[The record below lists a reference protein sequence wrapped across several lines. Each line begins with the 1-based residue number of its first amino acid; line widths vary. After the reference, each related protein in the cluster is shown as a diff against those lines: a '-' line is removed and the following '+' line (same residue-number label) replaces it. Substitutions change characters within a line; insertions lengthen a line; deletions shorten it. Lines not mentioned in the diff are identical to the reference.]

1 MLPFWRASDS
11 ESRGRGR
18 GRGGARSRR
27 DKSRE
32 RRGHGRGRSA
42 EPKGRRDRSRE
53 RRKERQRSSSRS
65 TSRDSSQR
73 SSRRSRERVRE
84 RDLRRTTKGV
94 RLPRRA
100 FKVAWR
106 LLVKDR
112 DDRVL
117 PLQVLDARQV
127 AHGSLQARL
136 ALRKEQEGVGAA
148 PGAPRG
154 WKNSTHHLVCN
165 NLTYI
170 LDVAI
175 QELGED
181 VVTELACFEYLARVV
196 EAFLMVEKTSGWNN
210 GAMHLL
216 PLVEGSTI
224 GSAAARAA
232 RKAARQEA
240 ELASAAAAAAKKDK

>member
-1 MLPFWRASDS
+1 MAAAEAPDLFKGVVVLNASHRGLHESKVNPALKPF
-11 ESRGRGR
+11 
-18 GRGGARSRR
+18 
-27 DKSRE
+27 
-32 RRGHGRGRSA
+32 HGSFQWLLIRHGIQI
-42 EPKGRRDRSRE
+42 EEDQP
-53 RRKERQRSSSRS
+53 
-65 TSRDSSQR
+65 
-73 SSRRSRERVRE
+73 
-84 RDLRRTTKGV
+84 DLRRTTKGV